1 MVMVVVMM
9 MVMMVMAMPVR
20 WGDNAV
26 IAVVMVMMMV
36 VVMARVIL
44 RDLFS
49 ASRLCRSDAGI
60 IDSSTHLVHP
70 EPAPGGRDN
79 WSVACFA

>member
-9 MVMMVMAMPVR
+9 MVMVMMVMAMPVR

-60 IDSSTHLVHP
+60 IDLQ
-70 EPAPGGRDN
+70 RI
-79 WSVACFA
+79 

>member
-1 MVMVVVMM
+1 MPTYVAALLANINAEAAMVMVVVMM
-9 MVMMVMAMPVR
+9 MVMVMMVMPVR

-26 IAVVMVMMMV
+26 IAVVMVMMMVV

-60 IDSSTHLVHP
+60 IDLQ
-70 EPAPGGRDN
+70 RI
-79 WSVACFA
+79 